1 MESSTGKMNILDL
14 IGVNTY
20 YGPIQALTDVSLN
33 VKAGEVVALLGAN
46 GAGKTT
52 TLNTVFGLLPCTDGE
67 VLFEGQRINRLPPEK
82 IVSLQIGYVPEGR
95 QLLSPMSVADN
106 LLLGAYSRRGRSKK
120 EEIRRDMETVFK
132 LFPILEREKKRAA
145 GTFSGGEQQ
154 MLAIGRALMVAP
166 KLLLLDEPS
175 LGLAPLM
182 IAEIMRVI
190 GELRDKGLSIL
201 LVEQN
206 AKAALTVA
214 DRGYVMEGGHI
225 VMEGST
231 EQLLAD
237 DKVRAA
243 YLGEQL

>member
-1 MESSTGKMNILDL
+1 
-14 IGVNTY
+14 
-20 YGPIQALTDVSLN
+20 
-33 VKAGEVVALLGAN
+33 
-46 GAGKTT
+46 
-52 TLNTVFGLLPCTDGE
+52 
-67 VLFEGQRINRLPPEK
+67 
-82 IVSLQIGYVPEGR
+82 
-95 QLLSPMSVADN
+95 
-106 LLLGAYSRRGRSKK
+106 
-120 EEIRRDMETVFK
+120 
-132 LFPILEREKKRAA
+132 
-145 GTFSGGEQQ
+145 
-154 MLAIGRALMVAP
+154 
-166 KLLLLDEPS
+166 
-175 LGLAPLM
+175 M